1 MNKKTAHKVFDSL
14 LVLQCQ
20 SGNKKAMALLVKRW
34 HARLC
39 KHAYWYTYDI
49 EISKDIVQDS
59 WSKIL
64 LKISTLKDPNS
75 FGSWA
80 LTIVTRNAI
89 NWLRK
94 HKKELT
100 QLKEY
105 RDQHDIDQREHYTS
119 NSENVLVQL
128 KKEIKKLPNE
138 QQIVLNLF
146 YLEEYSVK
154 QISDIVHVST
164 GTVKSRLFTAREK
177 LKLILKNKYDE
188 K

>member
-34 HARLC
+34 HAKLC

-59 WSKIL
+59 WNKIL
-64 LKISTLKDPNS
+64 LKIGSLKDPNS

-94 HKKELT
+94 HKKEIAH
-100 QLKEY
+100 LKEY
-105 RDQHDIDQREHYTS
+105 QDQYNTEKTSGNIDNTES
-119 NSENVLVQL
+119 VLVLL

-138 QQIVLNLF
+138 QQVVLNLF

-154 QISDIVHVST
+154 QISEIVDVSA

-177 LKLILKNKYDE
+177 LKLILKNENDE